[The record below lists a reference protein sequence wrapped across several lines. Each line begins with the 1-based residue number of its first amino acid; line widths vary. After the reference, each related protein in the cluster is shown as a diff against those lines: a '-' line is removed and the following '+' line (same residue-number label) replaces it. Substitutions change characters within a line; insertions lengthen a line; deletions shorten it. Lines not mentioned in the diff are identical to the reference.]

1 MATSRSMSASSQSL
15 GPDNKV
21 HDDLSDIS
29 TPRSQG
35 SDGGRA
41 QEAFDVQDLPAS
53 RGGDRVMSRRS
64 GQQATTADIFGR
76 PPSPYHSA
84 TGRLSSASANLG
96 SAALHDTLGPCSQ
109 NYSQTMLHHDIHGAF
124 EAEAA
129 SLSGKQ
135 RSCLMEAAFVHNLHM
150 MSSNM
155 EHLQVNDEI
164 RGLFDYIGAY
174 KVQEVEIS
182 TTLKPFI
189 PEYILAVGAIDEFI
203 KVPRPDNQP
212 DYLGLK
218 VLDESGTKQSDPA
231 VLTLQLRAASNQTD
245 LLQLE
250 ISSVEYA
257 EKNPR
262 KLDAWINSI
271 KDLHQSKP
279 PPTVI
284 YSKPMPDVEKLMQE
298 WPASIEN
305 ELAEIQLPTAK
316 LDVDLATFVDI
327 CCSVLDIPVYKSR
340 VESLHVMFLLYLELR
355 NNAHQFSCTASDWLS
370 NGRQ

>member
-1 MATSRSMSASSQSL
+1 MNCCSA
-15 GPDNKV
+15 GYD
-21 HDDLSDIS
+21 
-29 TPRSQG
+29 
-35 SDGGRA
+35 
-41 QEAFDVQDLPAS
+41 AS
-53 RGGDRVMSRRS
+53 GDRVMSRRS

-84 TGRLSSASANLG
+84 
-96 SAALHDTLGPCSQ
+96 
-109 NYSQTMLHHDIHGAF
+109 
-124 EAEAA
+124 
-129 SLSGKQ
+129 
-135 RSCLMEAAFVHNLHM
+135 
-150 MSSNM
+150 
-155 EHLQVNDEI
+155 VNDEI

-218 VLDESGTKQSDPA
+218 VLAVNNSSPAQDPNDEALVLSWTVGRQHIEMVLDESGTKQSDPA

-284 YSKPMPDVEKLMQE
+284 YSKPMPDVEKLMQCSQVGSQNGDTSLFPYWLTSLQGISWAIHRKSIEASTSTFTAVARCENLPQSRNVSGHSDGLAHQE

-327 CCSVLDIPVYKSR
+327 CCSVLDIPV
-340 VESLHVMFLLYLELR
+340 
-355 NNAHQFSCTASDWLS
+355 
-370 NGRQ
+370 